1 MKLFANSAELQR
13 QKVQIL
19 QIHHA
24 YRAANSG
31 ICSGFK
37 ILLNSVNSADFNTS
51 WMTAAAAPGRVHVRP
66 LPTLFFLPS
75 GFAEALTSL
84 LAACRAKLDR
94 LPEAELL

>member
-37 ILLNSVNSADFNTS
+37 ILLN
-51 WMTAAAAPGRVHVRP
+51 
-66 LPTLFFLPS
+66 
-75 GFAEALTSL
+75 
-84 LAACRAKLDR
+84 
-94 LPEAELL
+94 